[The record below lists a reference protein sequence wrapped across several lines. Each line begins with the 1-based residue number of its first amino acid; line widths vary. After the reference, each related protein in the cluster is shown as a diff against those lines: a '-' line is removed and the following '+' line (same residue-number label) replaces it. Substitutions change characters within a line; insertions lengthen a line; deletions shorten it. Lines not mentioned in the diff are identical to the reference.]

1 MLPNLKEHIKLLAE
15 KYNHKLTYDRF
26 KILVFSDKN
35 RVEVQALD
43 TKSVEITYNHSTGT
57 EKTILKNSD
66 VYDLLIA
73 ILTRFELNI
82 IPSKNCEL
90 LNISHFIEEEGKVA
104 HKRLAELKSEL
115 KKGQVMYRNLG
126 GNRIEAEYYKGI
138 LILKDDLMN
147 YKSNVIEFI

>member
-1 MLPNLKEHIKLLAE
+1 MLLKLKEHIKLLAE
-15 KYNHKLTYDRF
+15 KYNHKLTYDKF
-26 KILVFSDKN
+26 KIIVFSDKN
-35 RVEVQALD
+35 YVEINELNQ
-43 TKSVEITYNHSTGT
+43 KSVEITYNYSTGK

-66 VYDLLIA
+66 IYDLLIE

-82 IPSKNCEL
+82 IRSKNCEL

-104 HKRLAELKSEL
+104 NKRLAELKSEI
-115 KKGQVMYRNLG
+115 KNGQVIYRNLG

-147 YKSNVIEFI
+147 YKSNVIEFK